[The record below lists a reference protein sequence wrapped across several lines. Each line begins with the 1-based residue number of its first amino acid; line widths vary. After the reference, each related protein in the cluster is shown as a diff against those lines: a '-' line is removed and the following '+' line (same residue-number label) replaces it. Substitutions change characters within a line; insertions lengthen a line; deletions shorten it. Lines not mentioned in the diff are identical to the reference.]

1 MVRKGASR
9 EGAGVMADERH
20 PVSPYSNSES
30 VHEVL
35 LHNREHLRVKG
46 VLHVESFDDRQIVL
60 DTDLGTL
67 TIEGEDLQIKQ
78 LDLEA
83 GDFAVAGLVSA
94 LTYSVGGAW
103 DLLGKC
109 KSLIDPLLR

>member
-1 MVRKGASR
+1 MS
-9 EGAGVMADERH
+9 EGRH
-20 PVSPYSNSES
+20 TGNTHEPGDG
-30 VHEVL
+30 VHEL
-35 LHNREHLRVKG
+35 TLHNREHLRVRG

-83 GDFAVAGLVSA
+83 GDFVVHGLFSA
-94 LTYSVGGAW
+94 LVYSAAGPR
-103 DLLGKC
+103 DLRGKS
-109 KSLIDPLLR
+109 KGLIGRLLR

>member
-1 MVRKGASR
+1 
-9 EGAGVMADERH
+9 MADERQSI
-20 PVSPYSNSES
+20 SPYSNSES
-30 VHEVL
+30 THEVL

-83 GDFAVAGLVSA
+83 GDFAVAGLFSA
-94 LTYSVGGAW
+94 LSYSVGGAR
-103 DLLGKC
+103 DLRGKG
-109 KSLIDPLLR
+109 KSLIERLLR